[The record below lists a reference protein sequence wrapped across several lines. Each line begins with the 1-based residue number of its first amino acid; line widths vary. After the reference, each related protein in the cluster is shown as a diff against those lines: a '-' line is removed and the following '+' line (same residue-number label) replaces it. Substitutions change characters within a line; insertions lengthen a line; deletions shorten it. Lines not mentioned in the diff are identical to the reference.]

1 MESLSL
7 SGGKD
12 SGHQHICSEAQL
24 EKEWSRGE
32 STLCPSPRPWE
43 AMQRVTDLSL
53 GDDGQQPGH
62 DRHQHG
68 TEAKDEVQGDVGD
81 ESDVRAGED
90 PRDEIHPGKSGIPEK
105 QSEKLCS
112 STCNSSFSRD

>member
-90 PRDEIHPGKSGIPEK
+90 P
-105 QSEKLCS
+105 
-112 STCNSSFSRD
+112 